1 MSDVSAL
8 EDERFES
15 IVKTVDLV
23 CVTDWDE
30 RGIVSISSSL
40 IQTSN
45 NEGIYVFAIR
55 FVWTRYVENTKN
67 HFMLEGRMDLLV
79 TFFVIFW
86 SMIIL
91 LRNPNYPF
99 RQALANGLIW

>member
-30 RGIVSISSSL
+30 RGIVSIPGSFFFFKAS
-40 IQTSN
+40 
-45 NEGIYVFAIR
+45 GIEEIYLFAIR
-55 FVWTRYVENTKN
+55 FV
-67 HFMLEGRMDLLV
+67 
-79 TFFVIFW
+79 
-86 SMIIL
+86 
-91 LRNPNYPF
+91 
-99 RQALANGLIW
+99 

>member
-55 FVWTRYVENTKN
+55 FV
-67 HFMLEGRMDLLV
+67 
-79 TFFVIFW
+79 
-86 SMIIL
+86 
-91 LRNPNYPF
+91 
-99 RQALANGLIW
+99 